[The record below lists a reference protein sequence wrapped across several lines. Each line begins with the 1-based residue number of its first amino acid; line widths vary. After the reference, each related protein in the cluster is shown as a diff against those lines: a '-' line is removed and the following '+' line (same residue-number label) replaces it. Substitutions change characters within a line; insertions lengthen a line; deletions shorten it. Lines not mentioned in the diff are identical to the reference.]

1 MHPRFVEGRIRE
13 ALKDTPVVALN
24 GPRQSG
30 KTTLARLVAEKDRT
44 YLTLDDATTLE
55 AARSDPAG
63 FVRGLD
69 TAIIDEVQRAP
80 DLMLALKRSV
90 DEDRRPGRF
99 LITGSAN
106 LLTMKTA
113 RESLAGRME
122 VISLLPLAQAEV
134 LEQAEPTFLTQVFSG
149 KMPKVV
155 KPVLGADLVTV
166 VLTGGYPDVLAR
178 DTPRRRR
185 DWCRAYIEAIAERD
199 VRDISTIEK
208 ANEIPN
214 LIRVAA
220 HHSGQ
225 LLNFT
230 TIGND
235 LRLARRTVETYLEVL
250 EQLFLVRRLEPWH
263 RNDLNRLIKTPK
275 LHFMD
280 SGLLATAKAVTAER
294 IAVERGLFGPILETF
309 VFAELQRLA
318 SWSDDRVRF
327 SHYRDKDQLEVDIVL
342 ESEDGDIVGVEVK
355 AAATVT
361 AADFKG
367 LKRLADIAG
376 KPFRLGVVLYDGDQT
391 ISFGD
396 NLLAAPIASLWA
408 H

>member
-1 MHPRFVEGRIRE
+1 MHPRFVETRIRN

-30 KTTLARLVAEKDRT
+30 KTTLAKFVAGEGRS
-44 YLTLDDATTLE
+44 YFTLDDATVLE

-106 LLTMKTA
+106 LMTMKAA

-134 LEQAEPTFLTQVFSG
+134 LEQGEPTFLTRAFAGRLPASA
-149 KMPKVV
+149 
-155 KPVLGADLVTV
+155 KPVLAADLVAL
-166 VLTGGYPDVLAR
+166 VLSGGYPEVLSR
-178 DTPRRRR
+178 DTAGRRRA
-185 DWCRAYIEAIAERD
+185 WCRSYIDAIAGRD

-208 ANEIPN
+208 SNEIPN

-220 HHSGQ
+220 HHSAQ
-225 LLNFT
+225 LLNIT

-235 LRLARRTVETYLEVL
+235 LRLARKTVESYLDVL
-250 EQLFLVRRLEPWH
+250 EQLFLVRRLEPWR
-263 RNDLNRLIKTPK
+263 RNDLSRLIKTPK

-280 SGLLATAKAVTAER
+280 SALLAAASGVTEER
-294 IAVERGLFGPILETF
+294 IAVDRGLFGPILETF

-318 SWSDDRVRF
+318 SWSDERLRF
-327 SHYRDKDQLEVDIVL
+327 SHYRDKDQLEVDVVV
-342 ESEDGDIVGVEVK
+342 ESEDGGMVGIEVK
-355 AAATVT
+355 SSATVLNT
-361 AADFKG
+361 DFRA
-367 LKRLADIAG
+367 LRRLSDIAG
-376 KPFRLGVVLYDGDQT
+376 KAFRAGVVLYDGDQT
-391 ISFGD
+391 VSFGD
-396 NLLAAPIASLWA
+396 NLYAAPISSLWA
-408 H
+408 S

>member
-30 KTTLARLVAEKDRT
+30 KTTLARLVAEQDRT

-106 LLTMKTA
+106 LLTIKAA

-122 VISLLPLAQAEV
+122 VITLLPLAQAEV
-134 LEQAEPTFLTQVFSG
+134 LEAAEPLFLTQAFTG
-149 KMPKVV
+149 KLPKAAR
-155 KPVLGADLVTV
+155 PPLGADLVNI

-178 DTPRRRR
+178 ESARRRR
-185 DWCRAYIEAIAERD
+185 DWCRAYIDAIAERD

-208 ANEIPN
+208 PSEIPN

-230 TIGND
+230 TISTD
-235 LRLARRTVETYLEVL
+235 LRLARKTVESYLDVL

-263 RNDLNRLIKTPK
+263 RNDLSRLIKTPK

-280 SGLLATAKAVTAER
+280 SALLAAARGVTAER
-294 IAVERGLFGPILETF
+294 ITAERALFGPILETF

-318 SWSDDRVRF
+318 SWSESRMRF

-342 ESEDGDIVGVEVK
+342 ENEEGGMVGIEVK

-376 KPFRLGVVLYDGDQT
+376 ETFRLGVVLYDGDQT
-391 ISFGD
+391 VSFGD

>member
-30 KTTLARLVAEKDRT
+30 KTTLARLIGSDRT

-55 AARSDPAG
+55 AARSDPTA

-80 DLMLALKRSV
+80 DLILALKRSV

-106 LLTMKTA
+106 LLTMKNA

-134 LEQAEPTFLTQVFSG
+134 LEQPRASFLTHAFAG
-149 KMPKVV
+149 KAPNAG
-155 KPVLGADLVTV
+155 KPIIGDELINV

-185 DWCRAYIEAIAERD
+185 DWCRSYIDAIAERD
-199 VRDISTIEK
+199 VREISAIEK
-208 ANEIPN
+208 PNEIPN

-220 HHSGQ
+220 HHAAQ
-225 LLNFT
+225 LLNVT

-235 LRLARRTVETYLEVL
+235 LRLARRTVDGYLDVL

-280 SGLLATAKAVTAER
+280 SALLAAAKAVTAEK
-294 IAVERGLFGPILETF
+294 IAADRSQFGPLLETF

-318 SWSDDRVRF
+318 SWSEDRLRF
-327 SHYRDKDQLEVDIVL
+327 SHYRDKDQLEVDVVM
-342 ESEDGDIVGVEVK
+342 ESEDGGMVGVEVK
-355 AAATVT
+355 AAATVKNE
-361 AADFKG
+361 DFRG
-367 LKRLADIAG
+367 LRRLADIAG
-376 KPFRLGVVLYDGDQT
+376 KAFRTGVVLYDGDQ
-391 ISFGD
+391 IIRFAD
-396 NLLAAPIASLWA
+396 NLVAAPVAVLWA
-408 H
+408 P

>member
-30 KTTLARLVAEKDRT
+30 KTTLAKLVAEKDRT

-55 AARSDPAG
+55 AARSDPTG
-63 FVRGLD
+63 FIRGLD

-106 LLTMKTA
+106 LLTMKAA

-122 VISLLPLAQAEV
+122 IISLLPLAQAEV
-134 LEQAEPTFLTQVFSG
+134 LEQPEPTFLAQAFTG
-149 KMPKVV
+149 NLPKAS
-155 KPVLGADLVTV
+155 KPPLGDDLVNV
-166 VLTGGYPDVLAR
+166 VLAGGYPDVLAR
-178 DTPRRRR
+178 ETPRRRR
-185 DWCRAYIEAIAERD
+185 DWCRSYIGAIAERD
-199 VRDISTIEK
+199 VRDISSIEK
-208 ANEIPN
+208 PNEIPN

-225 LLNFT
+225 LLNIT

-235 LRLARRTVETYLEVL
+235 LQLARKTVESYLEVL
-250 EQLFLVRRLEPWH
+250 EQLFLLRRLEPWH
-263 RNDLNRLIKTPK
+263 RNDLSRLIKTPK

-280 SGLLATAKAVTAER
+280 SALLAAAKAVTAER
-294 IAVERGLFGPILETF
+294 IAADRALLGAILETF

-318 SWSDDRVRF
+318 SWSEEAVRF

-342 ESEDGDIVGVEVK
+342 ENEEGAMVGVEVK
-355 AAATVT
+355 AAATVA

-367 LKRLADIAG
+367 LKRLADITG
-376 KPFRLGVVLYDGDQT
+376 KAFRLGVVLYDGDQT

-396 NLLAAPIASLWA
+396 GLLAAPIASLWA